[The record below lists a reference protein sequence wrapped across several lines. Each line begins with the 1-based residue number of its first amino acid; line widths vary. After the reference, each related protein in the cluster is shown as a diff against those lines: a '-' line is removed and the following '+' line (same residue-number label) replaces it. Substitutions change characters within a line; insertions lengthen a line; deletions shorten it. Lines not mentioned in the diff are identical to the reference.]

1 MIMTSLLLCI
11 ISACISF
18 QMLQNMLDESYHY
31 RSLLSDIE
39 KAETDFICRQR
50 RQLDCDHTNTY
61 GNSSFREPEV
71 DMYCDLMDY
80 LKIANS
86 RLRNFQISLQYKVRY
101 FRILNVH
108 LI

>member
-1 MIMTSLLLCI
+1 
-11 ISACISF
+11 
-18 QMLQNMLDESYHY
+18 MLQKMFDESHHY

-39 KAETDFICRQR
+39 HTETDFICRLR
-50 RQLDCDHTNTY
+50 GRLDCDHTNTS

-71 DMYCDLMDY
+71 DMYCSLMDY

-101 FRILNVH
+101 FCILNVH